1 MRFHNWSVDE
11 FDLVNMIDNQYS
23 LTMLGNEVNESLSLI
38 ETAVK
43 VRHVLDTTNFLEMLE
58 R

>member
-1 MRFHNWSVDE
+1 MSL
-11 FDLVNMIDNQYS
+11 DLVDMSDNQYS
-23 LTMLGNEVNESLSLI
+23 LTMLGNEVCESLSLI